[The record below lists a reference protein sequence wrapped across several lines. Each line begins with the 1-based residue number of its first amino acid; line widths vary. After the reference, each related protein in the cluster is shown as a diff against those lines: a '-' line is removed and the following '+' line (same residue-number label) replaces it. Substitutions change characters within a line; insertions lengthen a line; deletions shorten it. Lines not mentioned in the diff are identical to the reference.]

1 MSNANA
7 EYLNE
12 LHFVRQ
18 QQQLGF
24 PSFTK
29 KLKAI
34 TQFLTCLKNERGVSC
49 WFTISHL
56 TETGVLRDPDV
67 LTATQINC

>member
-34 TQFLTCLKNERGVSC
+34 TQFLTCLRMKEEFHAGLR
-49 WFTISHL
+49 SH
-56 TETGVLRDPDV
+56 
-67 LTATQINC
+67 I